1 MQIKTETVGQ
11 VAFVMWS
18 FLSILFFAFGAWL
31 FLDLLFNAE
40 YFPGPE
46 YSFGSGPKLWEV
58 LWDVSGALFIIP
70 ASWILVGL
78 LFRRFASRSKCNRLQ
93 ENNAHYSIEQ

>member
-18 FLSILFFAFGAWL
+18 FISVLFFAFGAWL

-70 ASWILVGL
+70 APWILVGL